1 MLDVVAAVRASRYVC
16 ALVAGRRTGAVHWA
30 SRDPGGRAAQRRYPR
45 RKQNDS

>member
-1 MLDVVAAVRASRYVC
+1 MLDVLAAVRATRYVGVP
-16 ALVAGRRTGAVHWA
+16 VAGRRAGAVHWA